1 MSSQKSAAT
10 KDARKPQNA
19 GKKSQTKPEFNTE
32 EIKRKIEILEEV
44 FEWVAAGKTLREYC
58 RQDGKPSYPTI
69 YRWMNEN
76 EEALK
81 RFARAREDGADAI
94 AEEALAILD
103 TKPERAVGQHGTTVD
118 SGHVTWLRN
127 RAEGRLKL
135 LAKWFPQRYGD
146 KQTVQHEGGVTLNV
160 VTGVPDDD

>member
-1 MSSQKSAAT
+1 MSSPKSAAT

-19 GKKSQTKPEFNTE
+19 GKKSQTKPEPDNRE
-32 EIKRKIEILEEV
+32 LVLAEV

-58 RQDGKPSYPTI
+58 RQEGKPSYPTI

-94 AEEALAILD
+94 AEEALEILD
-103 TKPERAVGQHGTTVD
+103 EFPMIVEGGENSGSRVD
-118 SGHVTWLRN
+118 TGHVAWMKN
-127 RAEGRLKL
+127 RA
-135 LAKWFPQRYGD
+135 
-146 KQTVQHEGGVTLNV
+146 
-160 VTGVPDDD
+160 